1 MKSIIIN
8 PRIDELLRQGRAE
21 EALREPL
28 SLPRPNG
35 GWIKPWLNGRSK
47 VEAPL
52 AEDLAF
58 SGLVLGE
65 VLYDYIRINP
75 EVVHAVEFS
84 RSADVDSVLSFARF
98 ADTKADLSGASLD
111 GLHSELQGYVAE
123 QLAAEHLESQGHD
136 IVFPDS
142 ANNPGWDISVDG
154 HPFQI
159 KCLAD
164 PSGVYEH
171 FQRYPDIPIIV
182 NADLANQLGDH
193 PGVYIDPQLHHDAVQ
208 SMTISTLDHGRNMAE
223 LDIPW
228 ISVLV
233 SGASNIVYMVRNGT
247 DVRAMLTCTATD
259 ALGRTVVAI
268 PGKVV
273 GAGLGALVF
282 GPAGAI
288 VVGIVGAV
296 AGSMVGRRVAAA
308 GRELFLFEES
318 DAVRRAARGVAEE
331 ALNAMPAKLEAWDRK
346 AITLKSCFSSDQ
358 PNSVQIQ
365 SVMVKRIEE
374 QIEYWKAKR
383 RDLEAAAKGQA
394 DAPSSLTERILT
406 LVRRAGIHPH
416 HVQTSLTTLADR
428 MKAYLDEC
436 RRFKVLH
443 P

>member
-1 MKSIIIN
+1 MKSIITN
-8 PRIDELLRQGRAE
+8 PRIDELLRQGRPE

-35 GWIKPWLNGRSK
+35 DWIKPWLKERSK

-111 GLHSELQGYVAE
+111 GLHYELQGYVAE
-123 QLAAEHLESQGHD
+123 QLAAEHLEAQGHD
-136 IVFPDS
+136 VVFPDT

-159 KCLAD
+159 KCLAG

-171 FQRYPDIPIIV
+171 FQHYPDIPVIV
-182 NADLANQLGDH
+182 NADLADQLGDH

-208 SMTISTLDHGRNMAE
+208 SITVSSLDHGRNMAE

-233 SGASNIVYMVRNGT
+233 SGASNIVYMVLNGT

-259 ALGRTVVAI
+259 AFGRVVVAI
-268 PGKVV
+268 PGKAV

-288 VVGIVGAV
+288 VVGIGGAV
-296 AGSMVGRRVAAA
+296 AGSMVGRRLAAA
-308 GRELFLFEES
+308 GRELLLFEES

-331 ALNAMPAKLEAWDRK
+331 ALSAMPAKLKAWDRK
-346 AITLKSCFSSDQ
+346 AITLKSCFSSDH
-358 PNSVQIQ
+358 PNSVQIR
-365 SVMVKRIEE
+365 SAMVKRIEE

-383 RDLEAAAKGQA
+383 GDLEAATKGQT
-394 DAPSSLTERILT
+394 DAPNSLTERILT

-416 HVQTSLTTLADR
+416 HVQNSLTTLAKE
-428 MKAYLDEC
+428 MKAYLNEC
-436 RRFKVLH
+436 KRFKVFH